1 MGLYGDVI
9 RELDWSTG
17 EVLNSL
23 KGHGLDRNTLVMFS
37 SDNGPWYLGSPGRLR
52 GRKGTTYE
60 GGQRVPFLA
69 RFPGRIPRA
78 KTCAGIGSVLDIL
91 PTLSR
96 LCDVPLPKNPPD
108 GIDIWP
114 LIASQKPELERD
126 ALLYFDNVHLQCAR
140 WRQWKLHVA
149 RYNSAVY
156 SPAPA
161 GGRVNL
167 PLPAPELYDVVND
180 PDESYD
186 VAPEHPEIVAEM
198 RSRIERLRKARRY

>member
-1 MGLYGDVI
+1 M
-9 RELDWSTG
+9 
-17 EVLNSL
+17 
-23 KGHGLDRNTLVMFS
+23 
-37 SDNGPWYLGSPGRLR
+37 
-52 GRKGTTYE
+52 
-60 GGQRVPFLA
+60 PFLA
-69 RFPGRIPRA
+69 RFPGRIPPA

-96 LCDVPLPKNPPD
+96 LCDVPLPKNPAD

-126 ALLYFDNVHLQCAR
+126 ALLYFDNIHLQCAR

-149 RYNSAVY
+149 RYNSAAY

-167 PLPAPELYDVVND
+167 PLPRRNCTTSIND

-186 VAPEHPEIVAEM
+186 VAPEHPEIVAEI
-198 RSRIERLRKARRY
+198 RSRIEKLMPDLPGQHPPGLRADQSPQGQTHRRRQFPERIKYGISGRETAPEAIWTLPTPYLVRRP